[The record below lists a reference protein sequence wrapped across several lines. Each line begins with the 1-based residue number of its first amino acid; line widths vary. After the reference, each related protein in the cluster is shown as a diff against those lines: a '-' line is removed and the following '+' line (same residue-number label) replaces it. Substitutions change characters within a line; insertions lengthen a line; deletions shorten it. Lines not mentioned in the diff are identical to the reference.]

1 MTTLPSSEKQ
11 QCLQGHEE
19 AWGAQVTPARLPQC
33 HPQMVDSVIGSVP
46 MDGVQVSRRRTGG
59 TSISKVQTGACL
71 LAQTPDRVQN
81 QFSICRG
88 DLERG

>member
-1 MTTLPSSEKQ
+1 MKKLGVLCLCSSYSCQ
-11 QCLQGHEE
+11 
-19 AWGAQVTPARLPQC
+19 ASPVP
-33 HPQMVDSVIGSVP
+33 PQMVDSVIGSVP

>member
-1 MTTLPSSEKQ
+1 MPPPD
-11 QCLQGHEE
+11 G
-19 AWGAQVTPARLPQC
+19 GY
-33 HPQMVDSVIGSVP
+33 VIGSIP

-59 TSISKVQTGACL
+59 TSISKVHTGACQ

-81 QFSICRG
+81 QFSIWQR